1 MRLEIGEEGIP
12 DQGWELEDGAIKS
25 KRETGGQAAGG
36 LIVGRSFQGMKQLN
50 PWPAQSDKD
59 GRIGPIADKKLPGSS
74 LGVGGDR
81 PKRRHRSAWE
91 RGTSGLP
98 SSPHQ
103 MRQAAFLSFFHGGED
118 KPALEPARLIGDNE
132 RLRLVGFN
140 EF

>member
-1 MRLEIGEEGIP
+1 MGKREFLIWEEIFPI
-12 DQGWELEDGAIKS
+12 WKLEDGAIKS

-98 SSPHQ
+98 SSSHQ
-103 MRQAAFLSFFHGGED
+103 TCGKQLFYLFFMAETINPPLNRRGS
-118 KPALEPARLIGDNE
+118 
-132 RLRLVGFN
+132 
-140 EF
+140 